1 MLLTSWGF
9 KSINKSRSIVV
20 VSGHQ
25 LSRRHGVLCRRG
37 YIGYSRVPLKPRTC
51 ERGEVIWMKSI
62 GTREEQDCRKD
73 YRILKGSDGLQFH
86 GLDDFFV
93 A

>member
-1 MLLTSWGF
+1 MSQQVQEYSSGL
-9 KSINKSRSIVV
+9 RSQTQQEAWHFMQERVHWI
-20 VSGHQ
+20 Q
-25 LSRRHGVLCRRG
+25 Q
-37 YIGYSRVPLKPRTC
+37 VPLKPRSC
-51 ERGEVIWMKSI
+51 ERGKVIWMKSI
-62 GTREEQDCRKD
+62 GTREEQDYRKD